1 MRPEERS
8 PAKGTWVGF
17 DEFVAERLDG
27 LLRYATVLTD
37 DPHLA
42 QDIVQDVLLRAQQR
56 WAKIDSPPTYVR
68 RMVTNEYLSWRRRA
82 VRRMVPSSHEVLDAL
97 GPPEADPSAAYDE
110 RDAMLARLDR
120 LPRKQR
126 AAVVLRYYE
135 GYSDAEIAAV
145 LRCGTSTVRSQISR
159 GLAALRETALP
170 RPTSVTTGAPE

>member
-1 MRPEERS
+1 MTTS
-8 PAKGTWVGF
+8 F

-42 QDIVQDVLLRAQQR
+42 QDIVQDVLLRAQER

-82 VRRMVPSSHEVLDAL
+82 VRRVVPSSHEVLDAI
-97 GPPEADPSAAYDE
+97 GPPAADPAVAYDE
-110 RDAMLARLDR
+110 RDEMLARLAA

-135 GYSDAEIAAV
+135 NYSDEEIGAV
-145 LRCGTSTVRSQISR
+145 LRCAPSTVRSQISR
-159 GLAALRETALP
+159 ALATLRAAAFPLSPAL
-170 RPTSVTTGAPE
+170 TTGAGE

>member
-1 MRPEERS
+1 M
-8 PAKGTWVGF
+8 GF
-17 DEFVAERLDG
+17 EEFVAERLDG
-27 LLRYATVLTD
+27 LLRYATVLTN

-56 WAKIDSPPTYVR
+56 WDGIDAPPTYVR

-82 VRRMVPSSHEVLDAL
+82 VRRMVPSSHDVLDAL
-97 GPPEADPSAAYDE
+97 SPPEADPATAYDE
-110 RDAMLARLDR
+110 RDAMLGLLAT

-135 GYSDAEIAAV
+135 NYSDAEIAAA

-159 GLAALRETALP
+159 ALATLREAPHPLP
-170 RPTSVTTGAPE
+170 LTVSFQAGAPE

>member
-1 MRPEERS
+1 MEVTGG
-8 PAKGTWVGF
+8 GTYVGF
-17 DEFVAERLDG
+17 EEFVAERLDG
-27 LLRYATVLTD
+27 LLRYATVLTN

-56 WAKIDSPPTYVR
+56 WDGIDAPPAYVR

-82 VRRMVPSSHEVLDAL
+82 VRRVVPSSHDVLDAL
-97 GPPEADPSAAYDE
+97 SPPGADPATAYDE
-110 RDAMLARLDR
+110 RDAMLGLLAT

-135 GYSDAEIAAV
+135 NYSDAEIAVV

-159 GLAALRETALP
+159 ALATLRAAPHPAPL
-170 RPTSVTTGAPE
+170 TTGAPE

>member
-1 MRPEERS
+1 MSFE
-8 PAKGTWVGF
+8 
-17 DEFVAERLDG
+17 EFVAERLDG
-27 LLRYATVLTD
+27 LLRYATVLTN

-56 WAKIDSPPTYVR
+56 WDTIATPPTYVR

-97 GPPEADPSAAYDE
+97 SPPEPDPAAAYDE
-110 RDAMLARLDR
+110 RDAMLGLLAT

-126 AAVVLRYYE
+126 AAIVLRYYE
-135 GYSDAEIAAV
+135 NYSDAEIAAV

-159 GLAALRETALP
+159 ALATLRPAASHHT
-170 RPTSVTTGAPE
+170 VITTGAPE